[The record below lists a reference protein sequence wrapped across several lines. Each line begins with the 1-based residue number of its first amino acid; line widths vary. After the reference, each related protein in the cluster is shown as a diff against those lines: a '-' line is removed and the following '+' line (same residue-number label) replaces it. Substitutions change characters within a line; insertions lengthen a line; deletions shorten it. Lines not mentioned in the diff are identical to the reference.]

1 MSWPKRDGSYSF
13 LRHFGPFG
21 CIKTA
26 IFSENANLSKTQFL
40 ENLDSTVSTG
50 QLEQKITL
58 FAIFHQGP
66 GVQGWWKIVKNQS
79 HLAKFGCGNGA
90 ILVILFKKMRFF
102 SSKIRKKWK
111 TAKEII
117 LKIINI
123 YLSTY
128 TSIYQK
134 IRSLKSF

>member
-1 MSWPKRDGSYSF
+1 MSWPIRDGSYSF
-13 LRHFGPFG
+13 LRHLGPFG

-26 IFSENANLSKTQFL
+26 IFSENANLSKTRFL

-50 QLEQKITL
+50 QLEPKMTL
-58 FAIFHQGP
+58 LRIFQLFSDT
-66 GVQGWWKIVKNQS
+66 QNSWKIVKNQS
-79 HLAKFGCGNGA
+79 HLAKFGCVRGG

-111 TAKEII
+111 TAKKII